1 MREITSG
8 PATTAIDASS
18 EFTGSLKTQKAV
30 HIEGKVE
37 GDVDCGSTVTIGNSG
52 KVTAHIRAESVLID
66 GEVHGDIEAR
76 TEITL
81 RKTARVFGDLKTE
94 GIVIERGAK
103 VEGQITIG
111 PTGGGAAP
119 RLAGSE
125 PRRATPTLRCP
136 RRSRSSRPPRGTI
149 SSSTSSV
156 WRSARSLAGTP
167 ARSDVSS
174 RCRSSIPTTA

>member
-1 MREITSG
+1 MWGQKDKVTAALTTTG
-8 PATTAIDASS
+8 PAAADVRSVTLATTTVDASS
-18 EFTGSLKTQKAV
+18 EFTGTLKTQKAV

-111 PTGGGAAP
+111 PTGGGRAASPAAP
-119 RLAGSE
+119 AARDAQ
-125 PRRATPTLRCP
+125 TPTL
-136 RRSRSSRPPRGTI
+136 
-149 SSSTSSV
+149 
-156 WRSARSLAGTP
+156 AMP
-167 ARSDVSS
+167 APKPK
-174 RCRSSIPTTA
+174 I

>member
-1 MREITSG
+1 MFRSKDKPTAALPMTAAPMDVRPITNA
-8 PATTAIDASS
+8 PTTTVDASS

-30 HIEGKVE
+30 QIDGKVE
-37 GDVDCGSTVTIGNSG
+37 GDVDCGATVTIGNSG
-52 KVTAHIRAESVLID
+52 KVTARIRAEAVLID

-111 PTGGGAAP
+111 P
-119 RLAGSE
+119 SS
-125 PRRATPTLRCP
+125 RADASRGDNTTPTLA
-136 RRSRSSRPPRGTI
+136 I
-149 SSSTSSV
+149 
-156 WRSARSLAGTP
+156 P
-167 ARSDVSS
+167 A
-174 RCRSSIPTTA
+174 PKPKL

>member
-1 MREITSG
+1 MFRSKDKATAALPMSAPSLDVRQIAAG
-8 PATTAIDASS
+8 PATTTIDVSS
-18 EFTGSLKTQKAV
+18 EFTGTLKTQKAV

-37 GDVDCGSTVTIGNSG
+37 GEVECGSTVTIGNGG
-52 KVTAHIRAESVLID
+52 KVNAHIRAEAVLID

-111 PTGGGAAP
+111 PARDTATGA
-119 RLAGSE
+119 
-125 PRRATPTLRCP
+125 PTLAM
-136 RRSRSSRPPRGTI
+136 G
-149 SSSTSSV
+149 
-156 WRSARSLAGTP
+156 AP
-167 ARSDVSS
+167 A
-174 RCRSSIPTTA
+174 PKPKL

>member
-1 MREITSG
+1 MFRSKDK
-8 PATTAIDASS
+8 ATTALAVTAPPLDVRAVTTSAPTTTVDASS

-37 GDVDCGSTVTIGNSG
+37 GDVDCGSTVTIGNAG
-52 KVTAHIRAESVLID
+52 KVTARIRAEAVLID

-111 PTGGGAAP
+111 P
-119 RLAGSE
+119 
-125 PRRATPTLRCP
+125 
-136 RRSRSSRPPRGTI
+136 
-149 SSSTSSV
+149 
-156 WRSARSLAGTP
+156 SARET
-167 ARSDVSS
+167 
-174 RCRSSIPTTA
+174 TTAPLAIPALKPKV

>member
-1 MREITSG
+1 MFRGKDKASAAIPASAPTLDVRAITSG
-8 PATTAIDASS
+8 PATTTVDASS

-30 HIEGKVE
+30 QIDGKVE
-37 GDVDCGSTVTIGNSG
+37 GEVDCGSTVTIGNSG
-52 KVTAHIRAESVLID
+52 KVTARIRAESVLID

-111 PTGGGAAP
+111 PTGGGRAAVPAAP
-119 RLAGSE
+119 ASPNRDAQ
-125 PRRATPTLRCP
+125 TPTL
-136 RRSRSSRPPRGTI
+136 
-149 SSSTSSV
+149 
-156 WRSARSLAGTP
+156 AMP
-167 ARSDVSS
+167 APVK
-174 RCRSSIPTTA
+174 PKL

>member
-1 MREITSG
+1 MFRGKDRATAALPASAPSLDVRAITSG
-8 PATTAIDASS
+8 PATTTIDASS

-37 GDVDCGSTVTIGNSG
+37 GDIDCGSTVTIGNSG
-52 KVTAHIRAESVLID
+52 KVTAHIRAESVQID

-111 PTGGGAAP
+111 PSSRDT
-119 RLAGSE
+119 STS
-125 PRRATPTLRCP
+125 TPTLAMP
-136 RRSRSSRPPRGTI
+136 APVP
-149 SSSTSSV
+149 
-156 WRSARSLAGTP
+156 TP
-167 ARSDVSS
+167 K
-174 RCRSSIPTTA
+174 PKF

>member
-1 MREITSG
+1 MFRGKDKAPATIPGSAPTLDVRAITSG
-8 PATTAIDASS
+8 PATTTVDASS

-30 HIEGKVE
+30 QIDGTVE
-37 GDVDCGSTVTIGNSG
+37 GEIECGSTVTIGNSG
-52 KVTAHIRAESVLID
+52 KVTARISAESVLID

-111 PTGGGAAP
+111 PTGGSRAAAP
-119 RLAGSE
+119 SAPASHNRDAQ
-125 PRRATPTLRCP
+125 TPTLAM
-136 RRSRSSRPPRGTI
+136 G
-149 SSSTSSV
+149 
-156 WRSARSLAGTP
+156 AP
-167 ARSDVSS
+167 A
-174 RCRSSIPTTA
+174 PKPKL

>member
-1 MREITSG
+1 MFRAKDKATTALPMIAPTLDVRAITSG
-8 PATTAIDASS
+8 PATTVIDASS

-52 KVTAHIRAESVLID
+52 KVTARIRAESVLID

-111 PTGGGAAP
+111 PTAGGRAAAAP
-119 RLAGSE
+119 ASPGQ
-125 PRRATPTLRCP
+125 TPTL
-136 RRSRSSRPPRGTI
+136 
-149 SSSTSSV
+149 V
-156 WRSARSLAGTP
+156 MSAPVPKPKL
-167 ARSDVSS
+167 
-174 RCRSSIPTTA
+174 

>member
-1 MREITSG
+1 MFRSKDK
-8 PATTAIDASS
+8 ATTALPMTAPPLDVRPVTSAATTTVDASS

-30 HIEGKVE
+30 QIDGKVE

-52 KVTAHIRAESVLID
+52 KVTARIRAEAVLID

-81 RKTARVFGDLKTE
+81 RTTARVFGDLKTE

-111 PTGGGAAP
+111 PTGGSKAASGD
-119 RLAGSE
+119 RTA
-125 PRRATPTLRCP
+125 PTLA
-136 RRSRSSRPPRGTI
+136 I
-149 SSSTSSV
+149 
-156 WRSARSLAGTP
+156 P
-167 ARSDVSS
+167 APVAK
-174 RCRSSIPTTA
+174 P